1 MKCKLVDI
9 AEFNPKEALKKG
21 TIAKK
26 VAMEQLRPFC
36 RDIPGYTLEVFNGG
50 TKFRNGDT
58 IMARI
63 TPCLENGKTAKVTI
77 LDDGEIG
84 FGSTEYIVFRAK
96 EGVSDEDYLYY
107 LICSP
112 LVRDAAIKSMVG
124 SSGRQ
129 RVQTDVVQNIEIDL
143 PSIAEQ
149 KRIGSLLRSLD
160 DKIELNKKISEN
172 LEQQAVLLFEKWFIN
187 FDNTS
192 CPVIESQFGKIPS
205 TFKIQKNIELPMIVT
220 DYVANGSFAS
230 LKANVTLYQE
240 PNYAYFIRNT
250 DLKSGTFEVFVDE
263 HSYRFLSKS
272 TLYGGEIIISNVG
285 DVGSVFLCPKLDKPM
300 TLGNNIIMLRTK
312 QRNLRYYLYIW
323 FKWFYGQSLI
333 QGITGGS
340 AQPKFNKTDFKNLS
354 VFLPDDALLEQFH
367 KTVKPMFELIDR
379 NNNENQNLI
388 TTRDTLLPKLMNGEI
403 EIR

>member
-9 AEFNPKEALKKG
+9 AEFNPKESLKKG
-21 TIAKK
+21 TVAKK

-36 RDIPGYTLEVFNGG
+36 RDIPGYTLEAFNGG

-77 LDDGEIG
+77 LDNGEIG

-143 PSIAEQ
+143 PPIAAQ

-160 DKIELNKKISEN
+160 DKIELNNKINEN
-172 LEQQAVLLFEKWFIN
+172 LEQQAALLVERYIRSTGNTVPLSEIMCFDNGFAFQSKNYLPSGKYRIITIKNVQDGFIDSTGAAFIDSIPQNMKACCFLHTGDVLLSLTGNVGRVGIVCEKNLLLNQRVAKFMPFESDLLPFLYFFFRQSIMKSKLEMIAKGTAQLN
-187 FDNTS
+187 LS
-192 CPVIESQFGKIPS
+192 PIETLRQEIPYEKETAKACSQALNP
-205 TFKIQKNIELPMIVT
+205 
-220 DYVANGSFAS
+220 
-230 LKANVTLYQE
+230 LYR
-240 PNYAYFIRNT
+240 A
-250 DLKSGTFEVFVDE
+250 
-263 HSYRFLSKS
+263 
-272 TLYGGEIIISNVG
+272 IISN
-285 DVGSVFLCPKLDKPM
+285 
-300 TLGNNIIMLRTK
+300 N
-312 QRNLRYYLYIW
+312 Q
-323 FKWFYGQSLI
+323 
-333 QGITGGS
+333 
-340 AQPKFNKTDFKNLS
+340 
-354 VFLPDDALLEQFH
+354 
-367 KTVKPMFELIDR
+367 
-379 NNNENQNLI
+379 QNL
-388 TTRDTLLPKLMNGEI
+388 TLKKLRDNLLPRLLSGNFDFTRI
-403 EIR
+403 YV